1 MYTSESYKYMK
12 YMLPKPKKDLSS
24 QIIAPMPGLVKS
36 LSVVVGQTVGEGQ
49 EICVVEAMKMQNKLL
64 SSKPGK
70 V

>member
-1 MYTSESYKYMK
+1 MK

>member
-1 MYTSESYKYMK
+1 MK

-36 LSVVVGQTVGEGQ
+36 LSVAVGQTVGEGQ

-70 V
+70 VV